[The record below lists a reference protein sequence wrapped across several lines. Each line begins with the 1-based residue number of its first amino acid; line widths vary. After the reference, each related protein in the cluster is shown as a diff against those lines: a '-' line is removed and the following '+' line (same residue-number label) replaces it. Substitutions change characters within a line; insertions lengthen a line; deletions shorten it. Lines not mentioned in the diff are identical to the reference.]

1 MGFFDNIRDK
11 ILSFTEEDEQYYEE
25 EPQQDSY
32 ASPHGL
38 LGNTSRPEADSVS
51 VHARGTSKGA
61 PTANGAFFSDAQALA
76 QNSYRP
82 AIIEGAGT
90 PTTRETRSNN
100 SGQLPPYVF
109 RPEGYEDVQMVFRR
123 IKTNQP
129 VVLNFIKTDGLT
141 SRRILDFCFG
151 FVSGIG
157 GAVEQLSKDVFV
169 ILPPGISLS
178 AADKDRLGR
187 DGSIS
192 R

>member
-11 ILSFTEEDEQYYEE
+11 ILSFTDEDEQYFEE
-25 EPQQDSY
+25 DLEQGSY
-32 ASPHGL
+32 ASSHGL
-38 LGNTSRPEADSVS
+38 LGNSSRPEADSVS
-51 VHARGTSKGA
+51 VHARGTSQGA
-61 PTANGAFFSDAQALA
+61 SAANGANFSEAQTPA
-76 QNSYRP
+76 SPTYRP
-82 AIIEGAGT
+82 ASIEGVGT
-90 PTTRETRSNN
+90 PTIRETRSNN

-129 VVLNFIKTDGLT
+129 VVLNFIRTDALT

-157 GAVEQLSKDVFV
+157 GVVEQLSKDVFV
-169 ILPPGISLS
+169 ILPPGITLS
-178 AADKDRLGR
+178 AADKDRLGQ